1 MGTSFVREWCAAAA
15 GLLRELGYL
24 LFPRGCAGCDAPD
37 EVLCSRCES
46 KFHHCIP
53 FRLHPGTLHLGFA
66 CALSRGVAREAIL
79 NWKDHGDEE
88 CDGAFVTALNR
99 LFDDLLAFCRQSGA
113 QFPQA
118 AVPNDILIVPAPS
131 SASSLRRRGR
141 SQLAPLAKALCSH
154 ANARGM
160 QTTVAPLLIVRAHSK
175 SVETN
180 GADQRAQRARRT
192 ICINERA
199 THDKEMDACRTVILI
214 DDIVTT
220 GATINRCATVL
231 AEHGY
236 TVFTALALAY
246 TPSKHG
252 YMVA

>member
-66 CALSRGVAREAIL
+66 CALYRGVAREAIL

-99 LFDDLLAFCRQSGA
+99 LFDDLLAFCRQSGE

-141 SQLAPLAKALCSH
+141 SQLAPLAKALC
-154 ANARGM
+154 
-160 QTTVAPLLIVRAHSK
+160 
-175 SVETN
+175 
-180 GADQRAQRARRT
+180 
-192 ICINERA
+192 
-199 THDKEMDACRTVILI
+199 
-214 DDIVTT
+214 
-220 GATINRCATVL
+220 
-231 AEHGY
+231 
-236 TVFTALALAY
+236 
-246 TPSKHG
+246 
-252 YMVA
+252 

>member
-66 CALSRGVAREAIL
+66 CALYRGVAREAIL

-99 LFDDLLAFCRQSGA
+99 LFDDLLAFCRQSGE

-199 THDKEMDACRTVILI
+199 THDKEMDACLTVILI
-214 DDIVTT
+214 ETRI
-220 GATINRCATVL
+220 
-231 AEHGY
+231 HGC
-236 TVFTALALAY
+236 LILI
-246 TPSKHG
+246 
-252 YMVA
+252 

>member
-1 MGTSFVREWCAAAA
+1 MGASFVLERCAATA

-24 LFPRGCAGCDAPD
+24 LFPRGCAGCDTPD
-37 EVLCSRCES
+37 AVLCGRCEAQ
-46 KFHHCIP
+46 FHHCIP
-53 FRLHPGTLHLGFA
+53 FRLRAGVLRSGFA
-66 CALSRGVAREAIL
+66 CALYRGVVRNAIL

-88 CDGAFVTALNR
+88 CDGVFIATLNR
-99 LFDDLLAFCRQSGA
+99 LFDDLLAGCGRVGEHS
-113 QFPQA
+113 PD
-118 AVPNDILIVPAPS
+118 AVIPREVLIVSAPS
-131 SASSLRRRGR
+131 SASSLHARGR
-141 SQLAPLAKALCSH
+141 SQLAPLAKALCAH
-154 ANARGM
+154 ANARG
-160 QTTVAPLLIVRAHSK
+160 VRAAVVPLLIVRANSK

-199 THDKEMDACRTVILI
+199 IHAEETEACRTVILI

-231 AEHGY
+231 TEHGY